1 MLPTGELLVQ
11 RVDETDKYRSYQCR
25 AVNRLTSAPLLSVG
39 RARFSVTGKGSYKQY
54 IPTIFRYFNFKTVVL
69 FLIVL
74 IVDPVVIIK

>member
-39 RARFSVTGKGSYKQY
+39 RARFSVTGKGSYK
-54 IPTIFRYFNFKTVVL
+54 L
-69 FLIVL
+69 
-74 IVDPVVIIK
+74 